1 MTSDQFISQLEAFL
15 WPDVSFQDTHKQ
27 RIKTL
32 LTEYKPPVYKGETIV
47 QRVVVERLITPDMQS
62 VESIDLAAEAKEACK
77 MYEVT
82 ERDFFGNLRIREF
95 VSARCHFARAVLYKC
110 PSYSRSKLAR
120 YLKKDHT
127 TIIHYAYKAKVDCK
141 LPPLPVPKKQ
151 THEQLHH

>member
-15 WPDVSFQDTHKQ
+15 WPDISFADRHKQ
-27 RIKTL
+27 RIKSL
-32 LTEYKPPVYKGETIV
+32 LTEYKPPVYKTEKV
-47 QRVVVERLITPDMQS
+47 VERVVVEKLITTQMQS
-62 VESIDLAAEAKEACK
+62 VESIDLAAEAKEACE

-82 ERDFFGNLRIREF
+82 ERDFFSNVRRQDF
-95 VSARCHFARAVLYKC
+95 VSARCHFSRAVLYKC

-120 YLKKDHT
+120 FLKKDHT